1 MSDPFTMPRKTI
13 LACKACRSRKQ
24 KVYLTLMPFSYVHTE
39 KQKAALGRVKP
50 SGDNKSQA
58 GGYAPLPSSSSSSS
72 PQTPYPASYGQYPSY
87 GAGYAHSNSPSAP
100 RPHYPP
106 SLPPMPGAN
115 AYSGGS
121 NSNNFAPGYHPAN
134 NAYPAYHP
142 TNPVPHT
149 QDYPAPGMYPTPTTH
164 PPPHAQQG
172 YPASSNAGYG
182 YQAPASNPSFS
193 STAERQ
199 REGKRQHIEKRVPPV
214 AGDNVEGVEYGF
226 KVEGTLGRHYNKQD
240 YRSAVI

>member
-24 KVYLTLMPFSYVHTE
+24 KCMYSDDELKCMSDSPDAPCLRCSQNGLVCEYVHTE

-87 GAGYAHSNSPSAP
+87 GAGYTHSNSPPAP
-100 RPHYPP
+100 RPQYPP
-106 SLPPMPGAN
+106 SLPPMPGAH
-115 AYSGGS
+115 AYGGGS
-121 NSNNFAPGYHPAN
+121 SNNNNFAPGYHPAN
-134 NAYPAYHP
+134 NAYPSYHP

-149 QDYPAPGMYPTPTTH
+149 QGYPAPGMYPTPTTH

-172 YPASSNAGYG
+172 YPGSSNAGYG
-182 YQAPASNPSFS
+182 YQAPASNPSPF
-193 STAERQ
+193 R
-199 REGKRQHIEKRVPPV
+199 
-214 AGDNVEGVEYGF
+214 
-226 KVEGTLGRHYNKQD
+226 
-240 YRSAVI
+240 